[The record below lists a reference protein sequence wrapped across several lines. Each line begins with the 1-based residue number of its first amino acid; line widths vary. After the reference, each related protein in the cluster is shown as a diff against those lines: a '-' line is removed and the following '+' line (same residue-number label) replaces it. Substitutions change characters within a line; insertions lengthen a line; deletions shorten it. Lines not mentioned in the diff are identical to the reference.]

1 MKKFHVIS
9 QNRPAIIKVETV
21 LRQDKFNWKL
31 YPERRVTAIRPYY
44 QIRDEW
50 GKEVF
55 ATYSEKEFWD
65 KIDEID
71 ESLDYGDYSFYVQD
85 EVTVDG
91 VFEGFKNQRPFCSA
105 Y

>member
-1 MKKFHVIS
+1 MKRYHVIS
-9 QNRPAIIKVETV
+9 QNYPAIIKVETV
-21 LRQDKFNWKL
+21 LRQDKFDWKL
-31 YPERRVTAIRPYY
+31 YPERRETAVRPYY

-55 ATYSEKEFWD
+55 ATYSEKEFWN

-91 VFEGFKNQRPFCSA
+91 VIEGLKNQRPFNFA